1 MAMNNCQNNGST
13 WYETYIRAY
22 KKMVNTGAIPGGFA
36 ITGDECPSGYVSAVK
51 GLVLDCSK

>member
-36 ITGDECPSGYVSAVK
+36 ITGDECPSGISARLQQVT
-51 GLVLDCSK
+51 